1 MARTM
6 EISEDPITGGTIIHR
21 IMVSTENITDMDT
34 VAIIE
39 DTIDTGIMVIAEAMV
54 TQGIMAITEGT
65 TDIGLVVI
73 TEGMATDDGV
83 RIFFIR
89 PHKTPDSCLEM

>member
-6 EISEDPITGGTIIHR
+6 EISEDRITGGTIIHR

-34 VAIIE
+34 VVIIE

-73 TEGMATDDGV
+73 TEGMVTDGV
-83 RIFFIR
+83 RLFFIQ
-89 PHKTPDSCLEM
+89 PHKAPDSCLEM